1 MSSDRRKGATCDRIG
16 AATAQ
21 ERCLSLNG
29 QLASY
34 GGKVILMA
42 AVAYRRPL
50 SAETQKDFD
59 KLDVRDTVQEVIE
72 CSKCKGEY
80 DLVVTPFFKLI
91 RV

>member
-1 MSSDRRKGATCDRIG
+1 MPEPEC
-16 AATAQ
+16 
-21 ERCLSLNG
+21 

-34 GGKVILMA
+34 AGKEILMA

-59 KLDVRDTVQEVIE
+59 KLNVRDTVQEVIE

-80 DLVVTPFFKLI
+80 VLVYPVATDAAILAEYRNAIERYCGSKHPRI
-91 RV
+91 RLNF